1 MQNAPWYPEVSS
13 LTNECEAKRRNAREP
28 LDAYVR
34 SLNVPIQW
42 EAVSRVS
49 ETSIMASHWIGTFKG
64 PNVCAQRFSRVSPH
78 ARWKDLTC
86 ASRGSLTFRL
96 FASRSCVSE
105 KTSGFQCRQNV
116 AVQLWMISCTVYMLH
131 RILLCL
137 STDFNC
143 PLLVSLLIMAL
154 SPFNDISQISHPCG
168 PLYV

>member
-13 LTNECEAKRRNAREP
+13 LTNECEAKRPNTREP

-42 EAVSRVS
+42 EAVSRVFESKPDS

-86 ASRGSLTFRL
+86 ASRGSLTFCL
-96 FASRSCVSE
+96 FASCCCVSE

-116 AVQLWMISCTVYMLH
+116 AVQWMISCTVYMLH

-143 PLLVSLLIMAL
+143 PPL
-154 SPFNDISQISHPCG
+154 SEPTNHDAISI
-168 PLYV
+168 